1 MIEKI
6 SKAIED
12 FTLDPTPVDGLFMEV
27 CTLINMI
34 FSIDE
39 VKLSVSE
46 TTEKIQFIDDQLA
59 SLEERS
65 ESLNILFLTS
75 QIKQYRM
82 LLDSMK

>member
-1 MIEKI
+1 VIEKI